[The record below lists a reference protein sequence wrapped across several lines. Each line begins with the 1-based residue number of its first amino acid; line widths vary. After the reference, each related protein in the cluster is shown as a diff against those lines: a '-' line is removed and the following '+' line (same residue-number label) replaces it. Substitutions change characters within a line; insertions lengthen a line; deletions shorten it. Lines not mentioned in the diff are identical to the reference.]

1 MVKKRIGKK
10 CRGLATV
17 EMALVLPLL
26 LLVSLGA
33 IRYGHLFLIAQQIT
47 NAARNGARTAI
58 RVGATNTDVT
68 TTVDAYMSAAGIPTG
83 QYTLTLTPG
92 NVSAPPTGSVQA
104 GDSVTVR
111 ITVPSANV
119 DVLHVPL
126 FTNFEPANWSLGA
139 TVTMAKEGF

>member
-1 MVKKRIGKK
+1 MVKEWKTKK
-10 CRGLATV
+10 FRGLATV

-26 LLVSLGA
+26 LLVTLGA

-47 NAARNGARTAI
+47 NAARNGARVAI
-58 RVGATNTDVT
+58 RANNPNADADVRATVLQ
-68 TTVDAYMSAAGIPTG
+68 YMTAAGIPAG
-83 QYTLTLTPG
+83 QYTLTFPDPTTLPLG
-92 NVSAPPTGSVQA
+92 AP
-104 GDSVTVR
+104 VTVT

-139 TVTMAKEGF
+139 TVTMAKEGKDMVI

>member
-1 MVKKRIGKK
+1 MVKERIMKK
-10 CRGLATV
+10 SRHGLATV

-26 LLVSLGA
+26 LLVTLGA

-58 RVGATNTDVT
+58 RVDATNVSVQ
-68 TTVDAYMSAAGIPTG
+68 TTVDAYMTAAGIPAG
-83 QYTLTLTPG
+83 QYTLMLTPAD
-92 NVSAPPTGSVQA
+92 VTTPTA
-104 GDSVTVR
+104 GASVTVR

-126 FTNFEPANWSLGA
+126 FTNFEPANWNLGA